1 VSPPTRALGCATRAP
16 SLRRFHQGSHAVRFI
31 SNQRV
36 SVLSRFRLLEL
47 LRYSRRLR
55 IHQSAKNQAFFGT
68 MTQSAKRDK
77 SGDRTERLTSAR
89 DNGSESRGTSDRLGA
104 RRVQAWRSRKS
115 AMF

>member
-1 VSPPTRALGCATRAP
+1 VRRARLLSGAFIKAAKPCCSFHFKPTRERFVSF
-16 SLRRFHQGSHAVRFI
+16 SLASLFPAAAY
-31 SNQRV
+31 
-36 SVLSRFRLLEL
+36 SVGEKSSLL
-47 LRYSRRLR
+47 
-55 IHQSAKNQAFFGT
+55 GT